1 MPFLFPAAPETDMTE
16 VPPLRTIRSFVRRE
30 GRMTDAQHR
39 ALETLWPKYG
49 LDPGAGPLD
58 LDASFGRRAPRLL
71 EIGFGMGDALLEM
84 AERHPEN
91 DYLGIEVH
99 RPGVGRLFARLEEKG
114 LRNVRVI
121 CADAVEVLRKAIP
134 DASLDV
140 VYLFFPDPWPKK
152 RHHKRRIVQPPFV
165 ALLGQKLIHGGV
177 LHMAT
182 DWEGY
187 AQHMLAVLS
196 AAPGFVNT
204 AGPGAFTLRPGERP
218 MTKFERRGER
228 LGHPVRDLVFRYERQ
243 DASNAPKPEGAVSAP
258 SDNS

>member
-1 MPFLFPAAPETDMTE
+1 MAESTPFRP
-16 VPPLRTIRSFVRRE
+16 IRSFVRRE
-30 GRMTDAQHR
+30 GRMTDAQRR

-49 LDPGAGPLD
+49 LEPGESPLD
-58 LDASFGRRAPRLL
+58 LDALFGRRAPRLL

-99 RPGVGRLFARLEEKG
+99 RPGVGRLLARLEEKG

-134 DASLDV
+134 DASLDA

-165 ALLGQKLIHGGV
+165 ALLGQKLTHGGI

-182 DWEGY
+182 DWEDY
-187 AQHMLAVLS
+187 AQYMLAVLS
-196 AAPGFVNT
+196 AAPGFANT
-204 AGPGAFTLRPGERP
+204 AGPGAFTPRQEERP

-228 LGHPVRDLVFRYERQ
+228 LGHPVWDLVFRYEGR
-243 DASNAPKPEGAVSAP
+243 DAPGALKPEGAGIRP
-258 SDNS
+258 FR